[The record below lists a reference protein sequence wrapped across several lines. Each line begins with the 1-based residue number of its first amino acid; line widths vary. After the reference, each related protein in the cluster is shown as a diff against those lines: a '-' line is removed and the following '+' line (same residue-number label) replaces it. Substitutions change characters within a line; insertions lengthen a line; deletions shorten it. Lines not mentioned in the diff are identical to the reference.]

1 MPKKFL
7 SRWLPTPHKISNSR
21 AIKWMG
27 PLLQDPNLFHINR
40 TSISASF
47 FIGLFVAF
55 FPIPGQTILAALFA
69 FFFRTN
75 LPVAIALIWISNPLT
90 IAPLFMFTYSI
101 GILLLGLEFTAF
113 SIELSWSWAI
123 AQGKLVWFP
132 LLIGSLAT
140 GVFCGALGY
149 VAIHQL
155 WKWRVLKN
163 WEIRKKKRAT
173 RSLQST

>member
-1 MPKKFL
+1 
-7 SRWLPTPHKISNSR
+7 
-21 AIKWMG
+21 
-27 PLLQDPNLFHINR
+27 
-40 TSISASF
+40 
-47 FIGLFVAF
+47 
-55 FPIPGQTILAALFA
+55 
-69 FFFRTN
+69 
-75 LPVAIALIWISNPLT
+75 VAIALIWISNPLT